1 MLFSAKRTAENY
13 MSFEQVIDDTGAH
26 VTKYSYWEAIIWDS
40 NNLPNAPVYRQ
51 HIRSDEKDFIFL
63 VQDDYQA
70 KIISR
75 YTFYGGKY
83 SIGCKFGGVTIADGK
98 INFFATDDTTK
109 TVIANVDLPEELFL
123 DQVYPLPTRTAF
135 FLALSLLRRVLHSP
149 LPHLISATQ
158 RKPAATQQAACKTPQ
173 LTVKTYTNTMFGNT
187 NFVIYGSTA
196 KSRKQAFMFWRIPT
210 CPPYCT
216 RYRSRCH

>member
-109 TVIANVDLPEELFL
+109 TVIANVDLNFSYTEEAGGNSTSGLQ
-123 DQVYPLPTRTAF
+123 DPPTHCQN
-135 FLALSLLRRVLHSP
+135 LYQHYV
-149 LPHLISATQ
+149 
-158 RKPAATQQAACKTPQ
+158 
-173 LTVKTYTNTMFGNT
+173 
-187 NFVIYGSTA
+187 
-196 KSRKQAFMFWRIPT
+196 W
-210 CPPYCT
+210 
-216 RYRSRCH
+216 